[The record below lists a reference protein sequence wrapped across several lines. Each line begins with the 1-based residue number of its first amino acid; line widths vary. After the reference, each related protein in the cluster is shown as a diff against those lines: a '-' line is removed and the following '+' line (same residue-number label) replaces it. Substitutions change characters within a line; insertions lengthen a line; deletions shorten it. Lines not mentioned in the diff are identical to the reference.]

1 MPTFTAISID
11 SLLDRSLAPRKL
23 ILKLE
28 RRNTTHIPP
37 TVKEIPNP
45 KQQSQQHGV
54 SPSPLLYTTP
64 ETTPIPDSSSSFPPS
79 PYIVNHKRRG
89 PRLRSVSQDHI
100 PVSVHQNGDADKI
113 DVKDVTA
120 VPEFS
125 FASSAPVC
133 EEEEV
138 VGSNGVDD
146 DKIGRHSLGDDSV
159 EKTENLVVNSGGSNG
174 CERDYE
180 FDHLFDSQEP
190 QQSMGLIGN
199 SKNFLDVVVPEDNGG
214 VEQEESLV
222 LTTTV
227 GEFYDA
233 YEELSS
239 EGGASS
245 SLRDFEAEL
254 REIRLNLLMEIEK
267 RRQAEESFNKM
278 QTHWQQLQRRLA
290 AIGLK
295 LPADPIFTEKDKD
308 STSDIAADLCQQ
320 IHNARIV
327 SNSIGRATAK
337 AEAEME
343 IKSQIESKNFEIAR
357 LSDRLHYYEVVNAEM
372 SQRNQEAIEMERRLR
387 QRRKSRQRW
396 GIWSSVGA
404 VVVVGTVALLWSSD
418 SGSSSSATSVS
429 DSPGGADK

>member
-11 SLLDRSLAPRKL
+11 SLLDRSLAPRKS
-23 ILKLE
+23 IVKLE
-28 RRNTTHIPP
+28 RRNTIIPS
-37 TVKEIPNP
+37 VKEIP
-45 KQQSQQHGV
+45 KQQQQQHGV

-64 ETTPIPDSSSSFPPS
+64 ETTPVPDSSSSFPPS

-100 PVSVHQNGDADKI
+100 SHSLHQNGG
-113 DVKDVTA
+113 DVKNHVKH
-120 VPEFS
+120 VSVIPEFS
-125 FASSAPVC
+125 FVSSAPVC
-133 EEEEV
+133 EEEEGV
-138 VGSNGVDD
+138 VGSNGCCYDD
-146 DKIGRHSLGDDSV
+146 DDDNGSHSLGDDDVVV
-159 EKTENLVVNSGGSNG
+159 EKTKNLVPNSASNG

-180 FDHLFDSQEP
+180 FNHLFEP
-190 QQSMGLIGN
+190 QQSMSLIGI
-199 SKNFLDVVVPEDNGG
+199 SKNITDVVVEDNSG
-214 VEQEESLV
+214 VEPEESLV
-222 LTTTV
+222 LTTPV
-227 GEFYDA
+227 GEFFDA

-267 RRQAEESFNKM
+267 RKQAEDAFYKM
-278 QTHWQQLQRRLA
+278 QTHRQQLQRCLA

-295 LPADPIFTEKDKD
+295 LPADPMVTEKDKD
-308 STSDIAADLCQQ
+308 STLDLAADLCQQ

-372 SQRNQEAIEMERRLR
+372 SQRNQEAIEMERRHR

-396 GIWSSVGA
+396 GIWSSVSA
-404 VVVVGTVALLWSSD
+404 AIVIGTVALLWSSD
-418 SGSSSSATSVS
+418 SGSSSATSVS
-429 DSPGGADK
+429 DSTGGADT

>member
-11 SLLDRSLAPRKL
+11 SLLDRSLAPRKS

-28 RRNTTHIPP
+28 RRNTTPIPP

-100 PVSVHQNGDADKI
+100 PVSVRQNGDVDKI
-113 DVKDVTA
+113 DVKDVTV

-133 EEEEV
+133 EEEVVV
-138 VGSNGVDD
+138 VGSNGCSD
-146 DKIGRHSLGDDSV
+146 DKIGSHSLVDDSV
-159 EKTENLVVNSGGSNG
+159 EKNENLVMNSGSNR

-190 QQSMGLIGN
+190 HQSMGSIGI
-199 SKNFLDVVVPEDNGG
+199 SKNVADVVVEDNGG
-214 VEQEESLV
+214 VEQEESSV
-222 LTTTV
+222 LTTPV

-267 RRQAEESFNKM
+267 RKQAEEAFNKM

-308 STSDIAADLCQQ
+308 SPSDIVADLCQQ
-320 IHNARIV
+320 IHNARVV

-387 QRRKSRQRW
+387 QRRRSRQRW
-396 GIWSSVGA
+396 GVWSSVGA
-404 VVVVGTVALLWSSD
+404 AVVVGTVALLWSCD
-418 SGSSSSATSVS
+418 SASSSSATSVS
-429 DSPGGADK
+429 DSPGSADT

>member
-11 SLLDRSLAPRKL
+11 SLLDRSLAPRKS

-28 RRNTTHIPP
+28 RRNTTPIPP
-37 TVKEIPNP
+37 TVKEIPPP
-45 KQQSQQHGV
+45 KQSQQ

-79 PYIVNHKRRG
+79 PYIINHKRRG
-89 PRLRSVSQDHI
+89 PRLRSVSQDQI
-100 PVSVHQNGDADKI
+100 SASFHQNGGDKD
-113 DVKDVTA
+113 DVKDVTV

-133 EEEEV
+133 EEEVVV
-138 VGSNGVDD
+138 VGSNGCCDGV
-146 DKIGRHSLGDDSV
+146 V
-159 EKTENLVVNSGGSNG
+159 EKTENLVMNSGSNG
-174 CERDYE
+174 CQRDYE

-190 QQSMGLIGN
+190 QESTSSIGI
-199 SKNFLDVVVPEDNGG
+199 SKNVTDVVVEDNGG
-214 VEQEESLV
+214 VEQDESLV
-222 LTTTV
+222 LTTPV

-239 EGGASS
+239 DGGASS

-267 RRQAEESFNKM
+267 RKRAEEAFNKM

-290 AIGLK
+290 VIGLK
-295 LPADPIFTEKDKD
+295 LPADPMVTEKDKD
-308 STSDIAADLCQQ
+308 STLDIAADLCQQ

-387 QRRKSRQRW
+387 QRRKNRQRW

-404 VVVVGTVALLWSSD
+404 AVVVGTVALLWSSD

-429 DSPGGADK
+429 DSPGSADT

>member
-11 SLLDRSLAPRKL
+11 SLLDRSLAPRKS

-28 RRNTTHIPP
+28 RRNTAPIPP
-37 TVKEIPNP
+37 VKEIA
-45 KQQSQQHGV
+45 KQSQQPQQHGV
-54 SPSPLLYTTP
+54 SPSPLLYATP

-100 PVSVHQNGDADKI
+100 SASFHQNGDADKI
-113 DVKDVTA
+113 DVNDVTV

-125 FASSAPVC
+125 FVSSAPVC
-133 EEEEV
+133 EEEV
-138 VGSNGVDD
+138 VVAGSDGCSG
-146 DKIGRHSLGDDSV
+146 DKIGSHSLGDDSV
-159 EKTENLVVNSGGSNG
+159 EKNENLVMNSGSNG

-180 FDHLFDSQEP
+180 FDHLFDSQQP
-190 QQSMGLIGN
+190 QQSMSSIGI
-199 SKNFLDVVVPEDNGG
+199 SKNITDVVVPEDNCGA
-214 VEQEESLV
+214 EQEESLAP
-222 LTTTV
+222 V

-267 RRQAEESFNKM
+267 RKQAEEAFNKM

-290 AIGLK
+290 VIGLK
-295 LPADPIFTEKDKD
+295 LPADPLVAEKDTD
-308 STSDIAADLCQQ
+308 STLDIAADLCQQ

-343 IKSQIESKNFEIAR
+343 IKSLIESKNFEIAR

-396 GIWSSVGA
+396 GIWSLVGA
-404 VVVVGTVALLWSSD
+404 AVVVGTVALLWSSD
-418 SGSSSSATSVS
+418 SRSSSSATSVS